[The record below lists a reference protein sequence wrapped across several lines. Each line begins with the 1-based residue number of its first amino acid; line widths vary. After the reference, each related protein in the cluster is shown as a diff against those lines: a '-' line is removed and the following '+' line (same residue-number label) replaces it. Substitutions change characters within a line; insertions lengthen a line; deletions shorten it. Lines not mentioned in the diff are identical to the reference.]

1 MEKRYRVVADYQ
13 GGEFGFYRDLTV
25 EQWRVQATEW
35 ANVDDNDELYDI
47 TKNLK
52 DSEVIDFIAEN
63 WDLEF
68 VEVSKYFVIECEPKQ
83 LRNIAEE
90 FEKLGVDIDL
100 IKLHNEN
107 ASYSVGFMVLDNELR
122 FNDIHNYYTSG
133 YTILEY
139 TEEMDLK
146 EILEKFKKQENV

>member
-1 MEKRYRVVADYQ
+1 MKKYRVVNDLQ
-13 GGEFGFYRDLTV
+13 GGEFGMGRDYTIQEWR
-25 EQWRVQATEW
+25 EQANEW
-35 ANVDDNDELYDI
+35 LDMDGSEEDFMELVADN
-47 TKNLK
+47 
-52 DSEVIDFIAEN
+52 EVIDYIAEY

-68 VEVSKYFVIECEPKQ
+68 LEVSKYFVIECEPKQ

-90 FEKLGVDIDL
+90 FEKLGVDIGL

-107 ASYSVGFMVLDNELR
+107 AGYSAGFMVLDNELR
-122 FNDIHNYYTSG
+122 FNDIYDYYTSG

-139 TEEMDLK
+139 TEDMDLK